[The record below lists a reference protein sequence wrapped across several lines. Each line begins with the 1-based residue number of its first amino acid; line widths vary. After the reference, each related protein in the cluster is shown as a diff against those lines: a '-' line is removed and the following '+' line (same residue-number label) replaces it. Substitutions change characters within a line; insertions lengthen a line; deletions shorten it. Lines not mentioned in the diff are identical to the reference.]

1 MTRRLFV
8 SRAERA
14 DFPLRARSYSD
25 RLIRGFLPSGVSYV
39 AESGLEDWLS
49 VPYTLGE
56 DTDLACLLSQL
67 EEQAIAGFERG
78 ELVLSWRQVYAMK
91 RSADYA
97 ASYPLLKLPALS
109 TLRPCLASRGSFS
122 DAEFS
127 IFVSGWIRADG
138 SATIEIP
145 CITGGIIEIAGE
157 AGGQPALLEYEAWQT
172 LKAVE
177 AFHERKEYSRTAESN
192 RICWARIRK
201 HAKAA
206 RAQLTHFLESTVV
219 VAPDKLALELRKR
232 EVAGGKVVEVIPNFA
247 GQPPNW
253 IETFDRFSQVRDRYD
268 VSHGEGLTYV
278 EITPE
283 VQTVL
288 KEIKRMPARR
298 VAGDR
303 AEAFV
308 RNPFA
313 ALGPD
318 ANKVIDAAQF
328 EEARG
333 KAGISFARFI
343 AQVEEGGPDA
353 ALRVSLRV
361 EEGDE
366 GEGTSVVLPF
376 ADPDELEKF
385 IRKIEARIRR
395 EAECCSWQG
404 YDLEI
409 LGDTPG
415 QVAVLQR
422 ALGQWRRP
430 ERYKPSEIFDLS
442 FYSERVE
449 GFGIERPYFSPFIA
463 RKSDGEGWFPE
474 NVIFG
479 LQYTPE
485 DSDRPIALAL
495 TEETLPEFRK
505 ALQKAIDEQR
515 SEFSLPFLPKPITVA
530 QAEVILTTFT
540 QAQREVAARNFR
552 PETET
557 SAKRRGLVIKSN
569 VDKVDYAELRGALC
583 LPPKTE
589 PLLPSKLRRDVSLK
603 NYQLEGV
610 AWLQHLWGLSPATCR
625 GALLADDMGLGK
637 TIELLAL
644 IARCLQDDPQIDPVL
659 IVAPVSLLENWK
671 DEMEKFFEPATF
683 PVLTLYGP
691 ALRQKRLP
699 PAEIENE
706 LLGAGVARL
715 LIRGWLGEAKVVLT
729 TYETLR
735 DLEFSLARQKW
746 SLMVCDEAQKIKTPN
761 AMVTRAAKK
770 QNARFRIACTGTP
783 VENTLTDL
791 WCLFDF
797 IQPGLLGSLQ
807 DFGNRY
813 RRPIEAETDEEKT
826 RVEELRRL
834 IEPQKLRRTKAEV
847 ARDLPLKMVDPAC
860 RRIAISEK
868 QRAYYANA
876 ISQFK
881 HRNGGGAETAPQSQL
896 GLLQYL
902 RALCSDPRPAGPFSC
917 SLQPLAEL
925 EKNSPKLKWMLTELL
940 RIKERNE
947 KAIVFCEFRELQRT
961 LQRGIQ
967 ERTGFVADI
976 INGDSSAAAERTDSR
991 QKRIKRFQQA
1001 AGFGVIILSPLAVGS
1016 GVNIQA
1022 ANHVIHFTR
1031 TWNPA
1036 REDQA
1041 TDRAYR
1047 IGQTK
1052 DVFVYYPVVVAQDFV
1067 TFDAKLD
1074 QLLEIKRKLSQD
1086 MLNGCGDVGP
1096 ADFSDLQDVG
1106 GSTVF
1111 AGEGFSSASDAWSP
1125 PLELVK

>member
-1 MTRRLFV
+1 MAKRWFL
-8 SRAERA
+8 SRAERENLA
-14 DFPLRARSYSD
+14 QHPAASSD
-25 RLIRGFLPSGVSYV
+25 RLIRRFLTSGISYT
-39 AESGLEDWLS
+39 AESREEDWLS
-49 VPYTLGE
+49 APYTLGE
-56 DTDLACLLSQL
+56 DADLASFLAQL
-67 EEQAIAGFERG
+67 EEQAIAELHQG
-78 ELVLSWRQVYAMK
+78 ELLLPWQQVYAIK
-91 RSADYA
+91 RSADYS
-97 ASYPLLKLPALS
+97 ASYPLLKLPPLS
-109 TLRPCLASRGSFS
+109 PLRPSLASRGSFS
-122 DAEFS
+122 DADFS
-127 IFVSGWIRADG
+127 IFISGWIAADG
-138 SATIEIP
+138 SPIMEMP
-145 CITGGIIEIAGE
+145 RITGGIIDAAG
-157 AGGQPALLEYEAWQT
+157 QSALLEYEAWQT
-172 LKAVE
+172 LKAIE
-177 AFHERKEYSRTAESN
+177 AFHQRRQESAESN
-192 RICWARIRK
+192 RICWAKIRK

-206 RAQLTHFLESTVV
+206 RAELTHFLESTVV
-219 VAPDKLALELRKR
+219 VSPDKLALELLKH
-232 EVAGGKVVEVIPNFA
+232 EVGDGKVIEVIPNFA

-253 IETFDRFSQVRDRYD
+253 IETFDRFGQVRDRYD
-268 VSHGEGLTYV
+268 VSYGEGLTYV

-303 AEAFV
+303 AEAFL

-318 ANKVIDAAQF
+318 ANQVIDAAQF

-343 AQVEEGGPDA
+343 ALVEVADS

-361 EEGDE
+361 EEGDGAE
-366 GEGTSVVLPF
+366 RASVVLPF

-385 IRKIEARIRR
+385 IRKIQARISR
-395 EAECCSWQG
+395 EAQCCGWQG

-409 LGDTPG
+409 LGDTPD
-415 QVAVLQR
+415 QVAVLER
-422 ALGQWRRP
+422 ALGKWRRP
-430 ERYKPSEIFDLS
+430 EGYKPSEIFDLS
-442 FYSERVE
+442 LYSERVE

-463 RKSDGEGWFPE
+463 RKSEGDGWFPE

-485 DSDRPIALAL
+485 DSDTPVALAL
-495 TEETLPEFRK
+495 TEETLPEFRR
-505 ALQKAIDEQR
+505 ALEKAIDEQR
-515 SEFSLPFLPKPITVA
+515 SEFILPFLSRPITVA
-530 QAEVILTTFT
+530 EAETTLTIFN
-540 QAQREVAARNFR
+540 QAQRDITARSFT
-552 PETET
+552 PERK
-557 SAKRRGLVIKSN
+557 SAAKRRGLVIKSN
-569 VDKVDYAELRGALC
+569 VDKVDYAELRGALSF
-583 LPPKTE
+583 PPSFPSRTK
-589 PLLPSKLRRDVSLK
+589 PLLPSRLRRGVSLK
-603 NYQLEGV
+603 NYQLHGV
-610 AWLQHLWGLSPATCR
+610 AWLQHLWSLSPTTCR

-644 IARCLQDDPQIDPVL
+644 IARCLEDDPQMDPVL

-671 DEMEKFFEPATF
+671 EEMEKFFEPGTL
-683 PVLTLYGP
+683 PVLTLYGL

-746 SLMVCDEAQKIKTPN
+746 SVMVCDEAQKIKTPN

-813 RRPIEAETDEEKT
+813 RRPIEAETDEEKAQ
-826 RVEELRRL
+826 VEELRRL

-847 ARDLPLKMVDPAC
+847 ARDLPLKIVDPAC
-860 RRIAISEK
+860 RAIAISER

-876 ISQFK
+876 VSQFK
-881 HRNGGGAETAPQSQL
+881 HRNGGRAETALQSQL

-902 RALCSDPRPAGPFSC
+902 RVLCSDPRPPGPC
-917 SLQPLAEL
+917 SFNLQPLVDL
-925 EKNSPKLKWMLTELL
+925 EKNSPKLKWMLTELV
-940 RIKERNE
+940 RIKARNE
-947 KAIVFCEFRELQRT
+947 KAIVFCEFKELQRV
-961 LQRGIQ
+961 LQRAIQ

-991 QKRIKRFQQA
+991 QKRIKSFQQA

-1047 IGQTK
+1047 IGQAK

-1074 QLLEIKRKLSQD
+1074 QLLELKRKLSQD

-1096 ADFSDLQDVG
+1096 ADFSDLQDVA

-1111 AGEGFSSASDAWSP
+1111 TGEGFSSAGDSSNI
-1125 PLELVK
+1125 PLELVR

>member
-1 MTRRLFV
+1 MARRWFL
-8 SRAERA
+8 SRAERENLA
-14 DFPLRARSYSD
+14 LHANSSSD
-25 RLIRGFLPSGVSYV
+25 RLIRRFLSSGVSYI
-39 AESGLEDWLS
+39 AESREEDWIS
-49 VPYTLGE
+49 IPYTLGE
-56 DTDLACLLSQL
+56 DANLASFLAQL
-67 EEQAIAGFERG
+67 EEQAIAALEQG
-78 ELVLSWRQVYAMK
+78 ELLLPWQQVYGIK
-91 RSADYA
+91 RSADYG
-97 ASYPLLKLPALS
+97 ASYSLLKLPALS
-109 TLRPCLASRGSFS
+109 PLRPCLASQGSFS
-122 DAEFS
+122 DTEFS
-127 IFVSGWIRADG
+127 IFVSGWIGVDG
-138 SATIEIP
+138 SPILEDP
-145 CITGGIIEIAGE
+145 RITGAIIETAGE
-157 AGGQPALLEYEAWQT
+157 TAGETALLEYEAWQT
-172 LKAVE
+172 LKAID
-177 AFHERKEYSRTAESN
+177 AFQERSRETRSPESN
-192 RICWARIRK
+192 RICWAKIRK

-219 VAPDKLALELRKR
+219 VTPDKLELGLRKHG
-232 EVAGGKVVEVIPNFA
+232 AGNGKVVEVIPNFA

-288 KEIKRMPARR
+288 KEIKRMPGRR

-303 AEAFV
+303 AEAFL

-318 ANKVIDAAQF
+318 ANKVIDAGQF
-328 EEARG
+328 EQARG

-343 AQVEEGGPDA
+343 AQVEEGGA
-353 ALRVSLRV
+353 GSSLRVGIRV
-361 EEGDE
+361 EEGDDE
-366 GEGTSVVLPF
+366 KHDAVVLPF
-376 ADPDELEKF
+376 ADPEELEKF
-385 IRKIEARIRR
+385 INKIEARIRR

-409 LGDTPG
+409 LGDTPY
-415 QVAVLQR
+415 QVAVLER
-422 ALGQWRRP
+422 ALASWRRP
-430 ERYKPSEIFDLS
+430 ERYNALEIFDLS

-463 RKSDGEGWFPE
+463 RKSEGDGWFPE

-485 DSDRPIALAL
+485 DADEPIALAL

-515 SEFSLPFLPKPITVA
+515 SEFSLPFLPRPIAVA
-530 QAEVILTTFT
+530 QAELALTIFNE
-540 QAQREVAARNFR
+540 AQRDVAARSFS
-552 PETET
+552 PERK
-557 SAKRRGLVIKSN
+557 SAAKRRGLIVKSN
-569 VDKVDYAELRGALC
+569 VDKVDYAELRGALSF
-583 LPPKTE
+583 PQKTAA
-589 PLLPSKLRRDVSLK
+589 LLPSKLRRGVSLK
-603 NYQLEGV
+603 SYQLEGV
-610 AWLQHLWGLSPATCR
+610 AWLQHLWSLSPAICR
-625 GALLADDMGLGK
+625 GGLLADDMGLGK
-637 TIELLAL
+637 TIQLLAL
-644 IARCLQDDPQIDPVL
+644 IAQCLEHDPDMEPCL

-671 DEMEKFFEPATF
+671 EEIDKFFEPGAL

-699 PAEIENE
+699 PAEIEE
-706 LLGAGVARL
+706 ALRGAGVARL

-746 SLMVCDEAQKIKTPN
+746 SVMVCDEAQKIKTPN

-807 DFGNRY
+807 DFGSRY
-813 RRPIEAETDEEKT
+813 RRPIEAETDEERA

-834 IEPQKLRRTKAEV
+834 IEPQKLRRTKQDV
-847 ARDLPLKMVDPAC
+847 AKDLPSKIVDPAC
-860 RRIAISEK
+860 RAIAISEK

-876 ISQFK
+876 VSQFK
-881 HRNGGGAETAPQSQL
+881 HRNAGHHETNLQNQL
-896 GLLQYL
+896 ALLQYF
-902 RALCSDPRPAGPFSC
+902 RALCSDPRPPGPC
-917 SLQPLAEL
+917 SDDPQPLAAVEQ
-925 EKNSPKLKWMLTELL
+925 NSPKLKWMLAELV
-940 RIKERNE
+940 RIKGKSE
-947 KAIVFCEFRELQRT
+947 KAIVFCEFKQLQRV
-961 LQRGIQ
+961 LQRAIQ

-976 INGDSSAAAERTDSR
+976 INGDSSAVPERTDSR

-1001 AGFGVIILSPLAVGS
+1001 HGFGVIILSPLAVGS

-1031 TWNPA
+1031 CWNPA

-1047 IGQTK
+1047 IGQAK
-1052 DVFVYYPVVVAQDFV
+1052 DVFVYYPVIMAKDFV

-1096 ADFSDLQDVG
+1096 ADFSDLQEIG

-1111 AGEGFSSASDAWSP
+1111 AEPNESARNLTAAR
-1125 PLELVK
+1125 LT

>member
-1 MTRRLFV
+1 MARRWFL
-8 SRAERA
+8 SRAERQNLA
-14 DFPLRARSYSD
+14 LHPNLSSD
-25 RLIRGFLPSGVSYV
+25 RLIRRFLSSGVSYI
-39 AESGLEDWLS
+39 AESREEDWLS
-49 VPYTLGE
+49 APYTLGK
-56 DTDLACLLSQL
+56 DADLASFLAQL
-67 EEQAIAGFERG
+67 EEQTMAELEHG
-78 ELVLSWRQVYAMK
+78 ELLLPWQQVYAIQ

-97 ASYPLLKLPALS
+97 ASYPLLKLPPLS
-109 TLRPCLASRGSFS
+109 PLRPCLGSLGSFS

-127 IFVSGWIRADG
+127 IFVSGWIGADG
-138 SATIEIP
+138 SAILENLR
-145 CITGGIIEIAGE
+145 ITGGIIEAAGRSN
-157 AGGQPALLEYEAWQT
+157 GQSALLEYEVWQT
-172 LKAVE
+172 LKAIE
-177 AFHERKEYSRTAESN
+177 GFHERSQESRTSESN
-192 RICWARIRK
+192 RICWAKIRK

-219 VAPDKLALELRKR
+219 VTPEKLALELRKHR
-232 EVAGGKVVEVIPNFA
+232 AGEGNVVEVIPNFT

-253 IETFDRFSQVRDRYD
+253 IETFDRFGQVRDRYD

-288 KEIKRMPARR
+288 KEIKRMPDRR
-298 VAGDR
+298 VAGER
-303 AEAFV
+303 AEAFL

-328 EEARG
+328 EQARG
-333 KAGISFARFI
+333 RAGISFARFI
-343 AQVEEGGPDA
+343 AQVEEGGPGSPP
-353 ALRVSLRV
+353 RVSLRV
-361 EEGDE
+361 EEEG
-366 GEGTSVVLPF
+366 GEGNETEHDSVVLPF
-376 ADPDELEKF
+376 ADAAGLERF
-385 IRKIEARIRR
+385 IKKIDARMRR

-409 LGDTPG
+409 LGDTAD
-415 QVAVLQR
+415 QVAVLER
-422 ALGQWRRP
+422 ALATWRGP
-430 ERYKPSEIFDLS
+430 GAYYPSEIFDLS

-449 GFGIERPYFSPFIA
+449 GFGVEGPYFSPFIA
-463 RKSDGEGWFPE
+463 RKRKGDGWLPE
-474 NVIFG
+474 NVSFG

-485 DSDRPIALAL
+485 DSDKPIALAL
-495 TEETLPEFRK
+495 TDETLPEFRR
-505 ALQKAIDEQR
+505 ALQKALDEHR
-515 SEFSLPFLPKPITVA
+515 SEFSLPFLPRPIAVA
-530 QAEVILTTFT
+530 QAEAALTVFNA
-540 QAQREVAARNFR
+540 AQHDVAAGKFSQER
-552 PETET
+552 E
-557 SAKRRGLVIKSN
+557 AAVKRQGLIVKSN
-569 VDKVDYAELRGALC
+569 VDHVDYAELRGALPF
-583 LPPKTE
+583 PPDSR
-589 PLLPSKLRRDVSLK
+589 PVLPSRLRKEVSLK
-603 NYQLEGV
+603 EYQLEGV
-610 AWLQHLWGLSPATCR
+610 AWLQHLWRLSPAACR

-637 TIELLAL
+637 TIQLLAL
-644 IARCLQDDPQIDPVL
+644 IARCLEDDPHIEPFL
-659 IVAPVSLLENWK
+659 IVAPVSLLENWR
-671 DEMEKFFEPATF
+671 EEIEKFFEPCTL

-699 PAEIENE
+699 AAEIENA
-706 LLGAGVARL
+706 LLGAGISRL
-715 LIRGWLGEAKVVLT
+715 LIRDWLGKAKVVLT

-746 SLMVCDEAQKIKTPN
+746 SVIVCDEAQKIKTPN

-813 RRPIEAETDEEKT
+813 RRPIEAETDEERA

-834 IEPQKLRRTKAEV
+834 IEPQKLRRTKADV
-847 ARDLPLKMVDPAC
+847 AKDLPFKIVDPAC
-860 RRIAISEK
+860 RAIAISER

-876 ISQFK
+876 VSQFK
-881 HRNGGGAETAPQSQL
+881 QGTAGRCATPLQNQL
-896 GLLQYL
+896 GLLQYF
-902 RALCSDPRPAGPFSC
+902 RALCSDPRPPGPYSC
-917 SLQPLAEL
+917 DPQPLAAL
-925 EKNSPKLKWMLTELL
+925 EQNSPKLKWLLAELV
-940 RIKERNE
+940 RIRARSE
-947 KAIVFCEFRELQRT
+947 KAIVFCEFKELQRI
-961 LQRGIQ
+961 LQRAIQ
-967 ERTGFVADI
+967 ERTGVVADI
-976 INGDSSAAAERTDSR
+976 INGDSSAAPERTDSR

-1016 GVNIQA
+1016 GVNMQA

-1052 DVFVYYPVVVAQDFV
+1052 DVFVYYPVIVAQDFV

-1096 ADFSDLQDVG
+1096 ADFSDLQEAG
-1106 GSTVF
+1106 GSF
-1111 AGEGFSSASDAWSP
+1111 ASVTDHWSASPA
-1125 PLELVK
+1125 LVR